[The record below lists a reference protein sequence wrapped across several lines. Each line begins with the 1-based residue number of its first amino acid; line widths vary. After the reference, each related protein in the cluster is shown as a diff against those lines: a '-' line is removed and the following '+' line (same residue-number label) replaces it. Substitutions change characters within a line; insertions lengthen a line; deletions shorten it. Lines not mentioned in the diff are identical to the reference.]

1 MSNLYFEPKGDFF
14 MQTKQS
20 LDTGFIIYEIRMARA
35 LLEDVPD
42 VRGFEGLFNSLIGLS
57 LVRPDSTVEDCVILQ
72 PEALSMQLM
81 RLAYVAAHHE
91 EGAYGAD
98 ESEELS

>member
-1 MSNLYFEPKGDFF
+1 MSDLYYEPKGDFF

-35 LLEDVPD
+35 LLEDVPN

-57 LVRPDSTVEDCVILQ
+57 LVRPDSTVEDCIVLQ

-91 EGAYGAD
+91 EGPYGAED
-98 ESEELS
+98 V

>member
-1 MSNLYFEPKGDFF
+1 MTNLYYAPKGDFF
-14 MQTKQS
+14 MRTKQS
-20 LDTGFIIYEIRMARA
+20 FDTDFITYEIRMAKA

-42 VRGFEGLFNSLIGLS
+42 VKGFEGLFNSLIGLS
-57 LVRPDSTVEDCVILQ
+57 LVRPDSTVEDCIILQ

-91 EGAYGAD
+91 EGPYGAD
-98 ESEELS
+98 ETEE